1 MSRVSRARAQR
12 TSLGWLSLKRQASAS
27 AGSCALAA
35 TSSMHLAPSAV
46 EMATSTTPQHELECT
61 RTRRRRGRRDEAGRQ
76 CERETCNMPQA
87 RRTNC
92 QHTHRHTHARAACSS
107 LSLSYPVSNFHS
119 VPKNFPCARGGF
131 AFSFSFAFSLCF
143 SFAFGCAGVGP
154 KLGRCLSYNS
164 STTSL
169 RGERTEN

>member
-1 MSRVSRARAQR
+1 MSRVSQARAQR
-12 TSLGWLSLKRQASAS
+12 ASLGCHSLKRQASAS

-61 RTRRRRGRRDEAGRQ
+61 RTRRRQGRRGKAGRQ

-92 QHTHRHTHARAACSS
+92 QHTQTQAHTRTSS
-107 LSLSYPVSNFHS
+107 VLVVVVSCFQ
-119 VPKNFPCARGGF
+119 
-131 AFSFSFAFSLCF
+131 FSFSTQELPVRTRRLRVLVLVCVLALLLVCLWLRW
-143 SFAFGCAGVGP
+143 CGP
-154 KLGRCLSYNS
+154 
-164 STTSL
+164 
-169 RGERTEN
+169 

>member
-12 TSLGWLSLKRQASAS
+12 ASLGCLSLKRQASAS
-27 AGSCALAA
+27 AGSCELAA

-61 RTRRRRGRRDEAGRQ
+61 RTRRRQGEARQGGKPGRQ

-92 QHTHRHTHARAACSS
+92 QHTHTRTSS
-107 LSLSYPVSNFHS
+107 VLVVVVSCFQ
-119 VPKNFPCARGGF
+119 
-131 AFSFSFAFSLCF
+131 FSFSTQELPVRTRRLRVLVLVCVLALLLVCLWLRW
-143 SFAFGCAGVGP
+143 CGP
-154 KLGRCLSYNS
+154 
-164 STTSL
+164 
-169 RGERTEN
+169 

>member
-1 MSRVSRARAQR
+1 MSRVTRARAQR
-12 TSLGWLSLKRQASAS
+12 TSLGCLSLKRQASAS

-61 RTRRRRGRRDEAGRQ
+61 RTRRRQGEAGRQ

-92 QHTHRHTHARAACSS
+92 QHTHTGTHTHEQRARRCRCRILFPIFIQYPRTSRAHEAASRS
-107 LSLSYPVSNFHS
+107 RS
-119 VPKNFPCARGGF
+119 R
-131 AFSFSFAFSLCF
+131 
-143 SFAFGCAGVGP
+143 
-154 KLGRCLSYNS
+154 
-164 STTSL
+164 L
-169 RGERTEN
+169 RSRSAPRLPLAALVWALN

>member
-1 MSRVSRARAQR
+1 MSRVLQARAQR

-27 AGSCALAA
+27 AGSCELAA

-61 RTRRRRGRRDEAGRQ
+61 RTRRRQGKRGRRGEAGRQ

-92 QHTHRHTHARAACSS
+92 QHTHTQTHARAAC
-107 LSLSYPVSNFHS
+107 LVVVVSCFQ
-119 VPKNFPCARGGF
+119 
-131 AFSFSFAFSLCF
+131 FSFSTQELPVRTRRLRVLVLVCVLALLLVCLWLRW
-143 SFAFGCAGVGP
+143 CGP
-154 KLGRCLSYNS
+154 
-164 STTSL
+164 
-169 RGERTEN
+169 